1 VSFAGSG
8 PRFPGGRAGFAAGPL
23 GRLRRLNYN
32 PGVLFPVGEER
43 AFAMT
48 KTLVKPRTKVKTKT
62 QRPPL
67 YKVILLN
74 DDYTPREFV
83 VQVLKAVFRMNVDQA
98 YRVMMT
104 AHTKGAC
111 VIAVYTRDVAETKA
125 KEATE
130 LGKEKGYPLF
140 FTTEPEE

>member
-1 VSFAGSG
+1 MS
-8 PRFPGGRAGFAAGPL
+8 
-23 GRLRRLNYN
+23 
-32 PGVLFPVGEER
+32 E
-43 AFAMT
+43 
-48 KTLVKPRTKVKTKT
+48 KTIVKPKTAVKPKT
-62 QRPPL
+62 QRPKL
-67 YKVILLN
+67 WKVILLN

-104 AHTKGAC
+104 AHRRGAC
-111 VIAVYTRDVAETKA
+111 VIAVYTKDVADTKA

-130 LGKEKGYPLF
+130 LGKQNGYPLY

>member
-1 VSFAGSG
+1 VAKSI
-8 PRFPGGRAGFAAGPL
+8 
-23 GRLRRLNYN
+23 
-32 PGVLFPVGEER
+32 
-43 AFAMT
+43 
-48 KTLVKPRTKVKTKT
+48 VKPRTAVRPKT

-83 VQVLKAVFRMNVDQA
+83 VLVLKAVFRMNEDEA

-104 AHTKGAC
+104 AHRRGAC
-111 VIAVYTRDVAETKA
+111 VIAVYAKDVAETKA

>member
-1 VSFAGSG
+1 M
-8 PRFPGGRAGFAAGPL
+8 P
-23 GRLRRLNYN
+23 
-32 PGVLFPVGEER
+32 E
-43 AFAMT
+43 
-48 KTLVKPRTKVKTKT
+48 KTIVKPRTKIKTKT

-83 VQVLKAVFRMNVDQA
+83 VSVLKAVFRMGAERAQQ
-98 YRVMMT
+98 VMMT
-104 AHTKGAC
+104 AHRKGSC

-125 KEATE
+125 KEATD
-130 LGKEKGYPLF
+130 LGNQKGYPLF